1 MESEYFI
8 DMILKMLWGLV
19 FVVGAVYAAWRKV
32 KEKRKLNDLAMYA
45 IVEAQKR
52 KGKAGEKESV
62 DN

>member
-1 MESEYFI
+1 MESDYFWK
-8 DMILKMLWGLV
+8 MIWSV
-19 FVVGAVYAAWRKV
+19 FWVVVVVFGAVYAAWRKV

-52 KGKAGEKESV
+52 KGKTGEKESV